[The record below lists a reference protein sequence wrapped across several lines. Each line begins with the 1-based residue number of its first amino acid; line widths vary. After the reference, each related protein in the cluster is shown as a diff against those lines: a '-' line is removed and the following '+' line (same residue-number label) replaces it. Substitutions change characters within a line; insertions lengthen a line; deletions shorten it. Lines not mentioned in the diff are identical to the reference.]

1 MELGGNGVTVNRFS
15 LSFGGYE
22 KCSKIEVV
30 MVSRYSVNIVKN
42 H

>member
-15 LSFGGYE
+15 LSLGGYE

-30 MVSRYSVNIVKN
+30 MVSNYSVNILKN

>member
-30 MVSRYSVNIVKN
+30 MVSNYSMNILKN
-42 H
+42 Y